1 MALINKYNNTSDR
14 KDNLLFI
21 LSLKK
26 REFDDREFSIETIIE
41 SNSSQF
47 PQKVSSVLDFIKEQT
62 LKSLSY
68 TFSGFSIM
76 FVGYIL
82 INIFLNYPPKI
93 IGISP

>member
-1 MALINKYNNTSDR
+1 MALINKYKKENYH
-14 KDNLLFI
+14 KDNFLFI
-21 LSLKK
+21 VSLKK
-26 REFDDREFSIETIIE
+26 RGLDVREFSIETNIK

-47 PQKVSSVLDFIKEQT
+47 PPKISSVLNFMKQHT

-68 TFSGFSIM
+68 AFPGFSIM

>member
-26 REFDDREFSIETIIE
+26 REFDDREFSIETNIG
-41 SNSSQF
+41 SDGSQF